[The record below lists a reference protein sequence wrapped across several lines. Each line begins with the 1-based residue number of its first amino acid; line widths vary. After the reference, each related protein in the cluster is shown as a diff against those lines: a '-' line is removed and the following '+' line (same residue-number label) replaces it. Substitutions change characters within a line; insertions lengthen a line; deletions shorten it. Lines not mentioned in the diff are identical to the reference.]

1 MEPLRPA
8 PPAGPAAL
16 AVLREV
22 ARLLDGLAADPTL
35 DHTIDLHSLPL
46 AEADCAALR
55 EWLGR
60 GEVDARLQ
68 AAGTTQVQ
76 ETAYAG
82 VWWVRHGDEDAPG
95 ALEQIVVARI
105 PALLPAHPE
114 DVVAAARRLADDLL
128 APTPTEENGDG

>member
-1 MEPLRPA
+1 MEPLKPA

-22 ARLLDGLAADPTL
+22 ARLLDRLAADPTL

-46 AEADCAALR
+46 AESDRAGLR
-55 EWLGR
+55 AWFGR
-60 GEVDARLQ
+60 GEVDALLQ
-68 AAGTTQVQ
+68 AAGTTRLQ

-82 VWWVRHGDEDAPG
+82 VWWLRHGDEHAPD
-95 ALEQIVVARI
+95 ALEQIVVARV

-114 DVVAAARRLADDLL
+114 DIVAAARRLADDLL